1 MTKQTLHSLSYTCHK
16 KREIQVGGAN
26 AYIYI
31 DIKKYMATEMTQ
43 LWVLLEKTC
52 PCFPSFFK
60 GTQTQNCDE
69 LARLR
74 VEPLSL
80 LITKFMTIFLF

>member
-31 DIKKYMATEMTQ
+31 DIKK
-43 LWVLLEKTC
+43 
-52 PCFPSFFK
+52 
-60 GTQTQNCDE
+60 
-69 LARLR
+69 
-74 VEPLSL
+74 
-80 LITKFMTIFLF
+80 